1 MSSPTRSRRVLP
13 RAALG
18 KDPPT
23 VWPEGNAGL
32 AGRRMLDRQ
41 LDFNAM
47 AAAADLQF
55 DAPRARDPA
64 AGRHRAGDAAAA
76 PIAQFDIVRAEMEQG
91 TSVRRMAY

>member
-1 MSSPTRSRRVLP
+1 
-13 RAALG
+13 
-18 KDPPT
+18 
-23 VWPEGNAGL
+23 
-32 AGRRMLDRQ
+32 MLDRQ

-76 PIAQFDIVRAEMEQG
+76 TVGEVD
-91 TSVRRMAY
+91 SVRPEIQRSLAVRHARREEAERADPRYVRRTIAGHMIE